1 MANFNTH
8 ITWAAAG
15 SGLLSILCL
24 QVGLVDQQDAL
35 TLALVGTIGG
45 ILPDVDLQHAYPSRI
60 MFSILGIFVAF
71 LMVFSVKNTMSI
83 SELWLVG
90 IGAFLGTRFVF
101 WQVFHKYTTHRG
113 SIHSLL
119 AALFAT
125 FALTA
130 LSYHVLGKND
140 FTSWLIGFFLL
151 LGFLLHLVLDEM
163 YSVDFMNYRIKR
175 SFGTAL
181 KLFDSSKPAKSLFLF
196 GVTFLAWFATPSE
209 QRFWDTF
216 TSPQTYQIIASRLL
230 PE

>member
-1 MANFNTH
+1 MANFHTH

-24 QVGLVDQQDAL
+24 QVGLVGQQDAL

-60 MFSILGIFVAF
+60 MFSMLGIFVAF
-71 LMVFSVKNTMSI
+71 LMVFSVKNDMSI

-90 IGAFLGTRFVF
+90 IGAFLGIRFVF
-101 WQVFHKYTTHRG
+101 WQIFHKYTTHRG
-113 SIHSLL
+113 SIHSLI

-125 FALTA
+125 FSITA
-130 LSYHVLGKND
+130 MSYHLLGKND
-140 FTSWLIGFFLL
+140 FTSWLIGLFLFI
-151 LGFLLHLVLDEM
+151 GFILHLVLDEI

-181 KLFDSSKPAKSLFLF
+181 KLFDSSKPAKSMFLL
-196 GVTFLAWFATPSE
+196 GMTFLVWFATPSE

-216 TSPQTYQIIASRLL
+216 TSPQTYHIIAGRLL